1 MGGRARFFSK
11 SSAASAWR
19 RWAPPISS
27 LLLLAVLS
35 AAPARASVD
44 SALSQARSWLIAQQN
59 PDGSFGP
66 GAELLPR
73 DSAAAVL
80 ALTGGP
86 ADPAIGR
93 GADYLTALP
102 ETAAYYR
109 ALRVQAL
116 ARAGAPYIPLIAT
129 LDEFR
134 NGEGMGAFGS
144 YYSNLFDTT
153 QAIEAYAEDE
163 QAHQLE
169 VVPLL
174 DYLRTSQATD
184 GGWGY
189 LPGNPSQVYYTG
201 EALWAV
207 THVRTLAVAPQVIA
221 NARTFLLGKLQGNG
235 SFGSA
240 LETAVAYRALIGSGY
255 QFTAAQPDVVAAL
268 LAAQRPDGSWDG
280 DAYTTAEVVRAL
292 ATYRPNLVISAL
304 SAPGT
309 VSAGATIQ
317 VSVTV
322 QNIGPQGAVA
332 SRLVLRAGSATSTDV
347 RAEAAVPALAAGATF
362 AATLPVSTAGATGEL
377 VLYAVADADG
387 AVAEES
393 ELDNVRSVRT
403 ALTGRPNLAVF
414 PANFSLSVTRPQPLT
429 AFSIRATIQNLG
441 EQAVTTFGYRLTRVV
456 AGVPVQTLSTGT
468 KGPLNPG

>member
-1 MGGRARFFSK
+1 R
-11 SSAASAWR
+11 
-19 RWAPPISS
+19 
-27 LLLLAVLS
+27 
-35 AAPARASVD
+35 
-44 SALSQARSWLIAQQN
+44 
-59 PDGSFGP
+59 
-66 GAELLPR
+66 
-73 DSAAAVL
+73 
-80 ALTGGP
+80 
-86 ADPAIGR
+86 
-93 GADYLTALP
+93 
-102 ETAAYYR
+102 R
-109 ALRVQAL
+109 ALHPAHRHPGGVRHRQGL
-116 ARAGAPYIPLIAT
+116 GP
-129 LDEFR
+129 
-134 NGEGMGAFGS
+134 FGR
-144 YYSNLFDTT
+144 YFPDLFDTPPGD
-153 QAIEAYAEDE
+153 EGFPRGE

-221 NARTFLLGKLQGNG
+221 NARTFLIGKLQSNG

-362 AATLPVSTAGATGEL
+362 AATLPVSTAGDHDEL
-377 VLYAVADADG
+377 LLFAVADADG
-387 AVAEES
+387 AVAEGS
-393 ELDNVRSVRT
+393 ELDNVRSVGI
-403 ALTGRPNLAVF
+403 ALTGLPNLAVF
-414 PANFSLSVTRPQPLT
+414 PANFSVSPTRPQPLT
-429 AFSIRATIQNLG
+429 AFS
-441 EQAVTTFGYRLTRVV
+441 
-456 AGVPVQTLSTGT
+456 
-468 KGPLNPG
+468 